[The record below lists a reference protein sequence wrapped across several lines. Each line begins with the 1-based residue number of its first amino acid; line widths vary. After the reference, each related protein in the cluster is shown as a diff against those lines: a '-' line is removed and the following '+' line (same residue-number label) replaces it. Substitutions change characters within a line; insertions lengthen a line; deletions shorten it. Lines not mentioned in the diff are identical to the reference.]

1 MSRDPKQERP
11 DEKKILKITE
21 EEIEQAIE
29 SAAKDVEEEG
39 ATINIS
45 CSV

>member
-1 MSRDPKQERP
+1 MTPDPKQQKP
-11 DEKKILKITE
+11 VEKKVLKITE
-21 EEIEQAIE
+21 EEIEQALE
-29 SAAKDVEEEG
+29 SNAKDVEEEG